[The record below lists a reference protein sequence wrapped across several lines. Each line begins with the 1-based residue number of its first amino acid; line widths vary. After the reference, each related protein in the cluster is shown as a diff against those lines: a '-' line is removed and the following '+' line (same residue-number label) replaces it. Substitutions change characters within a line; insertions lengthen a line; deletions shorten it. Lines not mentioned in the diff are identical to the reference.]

1 MDVKKSTAA
10 MNKSKKGKLKSEV
23 INEDAIDNDIVKC
36 NSIEI
41 ENTTSE
47 ETTSDDV
54 EVAVGYKS
62 LEDNENTSG
71 LSIKEGK
78 TQDTH
83 LYKWTYMLNN
93 KPYKVCF
100 TTDDSYPNIILKNED
115 IPDGYEFDGW
125 NMAVYPQENEAFG
138 DNILYPIFKKIS
150 KQDNKKLLSDYSL
163 NELLSLK
170 DANDIIIAYYDNL
183 VKSCTGMYDY
193 AIKER
198 YNTLMQIRTKYQN
211 ADLTLIEEIE
221 KRLDVIL

>member
-10 MNKSKKGKLKSEV
+10 MNKSKKGELKSKV
-23 INEDAIDNDIVKC
+23 INEDTIDNYIVS
-36 NSIEI
+36 NSIE
-41 ENTTSE
+41 NKNATSE
-47 ETTSDDV
+47 ETTSDNAEVIV
-54 EVAVGYKS
+54 EYKS

-83 LYKWTYMLNN
+83 LHKWTYMLNN

-100 TTDDSYPNIILKNED
+100 TTDDSYPNIMPKKED
-115 IPDGYEFDGW
+115 IPDGYEFEGW
-125 NMAVYPQENEAFG
+125 NMVVYLG

-150 KQDNKKLLSDYSL
+150 KQDSKKLLSDFSL

-198 YNTLMQIRTKYQN
+198 YNTLMQTRTKYQN

>member
-10 MNKSKKGKLKSEV
+10 MNKSKKGELKSKV
-23 INEDAIDNDIVKC
+23 INEDTIDNYIVS
-36 NSIEI
+36 NSIE
-41 ENTTSE
+41 NKNATSE
-47 ETTSDDV
+47 ETTSDNAEVIV
-54 EVAVGYKS
+54 EYKS

-83 LYKWTYMLNN
+83 LHKWTYMLNN

-100 TTDDSYPNIILKNED
+100 TTDDSYPNIMPKKED
-115 IPDGYEFDGW
+115 IPDGYEFEGW
-125 NMAVYPQENEAFG
+125 NVVVYLG

-150 KQDNKKLLSDYSL
+150 KQDNKKLLSDFSL

>member
-10 MNKSKKGKLKSEV
+10 MNKSKKGELKSKV
-23 INEDAIDNDIVKC
+23 INEDTIDNYIVKC
-36 NSIEI
+36 NNIEI

-47 ETTSDDV
+47 KVTSDDAEVIV
-54 EVAVGYKS
+54 EYKS

-83 LYKWTYMLNN
+83 LHKWTYMLNN
-93 KPYKVCF
+93 EPYKVCF
-100 TTDDSYPNIILKNED
+100 TTDDSYPNIMPKKED
-115 IPDGYEFDGW
+115 IPDGYEFEGW
-125 NMAVYPQENEAFG
+125 NMVVYLG

-150 KQDNKKLLSDYSL
+150 KQDSKKLLSDFSL

>member
-1 MDVKKSTAA
+1 MDVNKSTAA
-10 MNKSKKGKLKSEV
+10 MNKSKKGELKSKV
-23 INEDAIDNDIVKC
+23 INEDTIDNYIVS

-47 ETTSDDV
+47 ETTSDDTNVIV
-54 EVAVGYKS
+54 EYKS

-83 LYKWTYMLNN
+83 LHKWTYMLNN

-100 TTDDSYPNIILKNED
+100 TTDDSYPNIMPKKED
-115 IPDGYEFDGW
+115 IPDGYEFEGW
-125 NMAVYPQENEAFG
+125 NVVVYLG

-150 KQDNKKLLSDYSL
+150 KQDNKKLLSDFSL

>member
-1 MDVKKSTAA
+1 MTAMDVKKSTAA
-10 MNKSKKGKLKSEV
+10 MNKSKKGELKSKV
-23 INEDAIDNDIVKC
+23 INEDTIDNYIVS
-36 NSIEI
+36 NSIEN
-41 ENTTSE
+41 ENATSE
-47 ETTSDDV
+47 ETTYVDAKVIV
-54 EVAVGYKS
+54 ECKS
-62 LEDNENTSG
+62 LEDNENTSS

-83 LYKWTYMLNN
+83 LHKWTYILNN

-100 TTDDSYPNIILKNED
+100 TTDDSHPNIMPKKED
-115 IPDGYEFDGW
+115 IPDGYEFEGW
-125 NMAVYPQENEAFG
+125 NVVVYLG

-150 KQDNKKLLSDYSL
+150 KQDSKKLLSDFSL

-198 YNTLMQIRTKYQN
+198 YNTLMQTRTKYQN

>member
-10 MNKSKKGKLKSEV
+10 MNKSKKGELKSKV
-23 INEDAIDNDIVKC
+23 INEDTIDNYIVS

-47 ETTSDDV
+47 ETTSDDTNVIV
-54 EVAVGYKS
+54 EYKS

-83 LYKWTYMLNN
+83 LHKWTYMLNN

-100 TTDDSYPNIILKNED
+100 TTDDSYPNIMPKKED
-115 IPDGYEFDGW
+115 IPDGYEFEGW
-125 NMAVYPQENEAFG
+125 NVVVYLG

-150 KQDNKKLLSDYSL
+150 KQDNKKLLSDFSL

>member
-10 MNKSKKGKLKSEV
+10 INKSKKGELKSKV
-23 INEDAIDNDIVKC
+23 INEDTIDNYIVS
-36 NSIEI
+36 NSIES

-54 EVAVGYKS
+54 EVVVGYKS

-83 LYKWTYMLNN
+83 LHKWTYMLNN
-93 KPYKVCF
+93 EPYKVCF
-100 TTDDSYPNIILKNED
+100 TTDDSYPNIMPKKED
-115 IPDGYEFDGW
+115 IPDGYEFEGW
-125 NMAVYPQENEAFG
+125 NMVVYLG

-198 YNTLMQIRTKYQN
+198 YNTLMQTRTKYQN

>member
-10 MNKSKKGKLKSEV
+10 MNKSKKDKLKSKV
-23 INEDAIDNDIVKC
+23 INEDTIDNYIVKC
-36 NSIEI
+36 NNIEI

-47 ETTSDDV
+47 ETTSDDAEVIV
-54 EVAVGYKS
+54 EYKS

-83 LYKWTYMLNN
+83 LHKWTYMLNN
-93 KPYKVCF
+93 EPYKVCF
-100 TTDDSYPNIILKNED
+100 TTDDSYPNIMLKKED
-115 IPDGYEFDGW
+115 IPDGYEFEGW
-125 NMAVYPQENEAFG
+125 NMVVYLG

-150 KQDNKKLLSDYSL
+150 KQDNKKLLSDFSL

-198 YNTLMQIRTKYQN
+198 YNTLMQTRTKYQN

>member
-10 MNKSKKGKLKSEV
+10 MNKSKKGELKSKV
-23 INEDAIDNDIVKC
+23 INEDTIDNYIVS

-47 ETTSDDV
+47 KTTSDDTNVIV
-54 EVAVGYKS
+54 EYKS

-83 LYKWTYMLNN
+83 LHKWTYMLNN

-100 TTDDSYPNIILKNED
+100 TTDDSYPNIMPKKED
-115 IPDGYEFDGW
+115 IPDGYEFEGW
-125 NMAVYPQENEAFG
+125 NVVVYLG

-150 KQDNKKLLSDYSL
+150 KQDNKKLLSDFSL